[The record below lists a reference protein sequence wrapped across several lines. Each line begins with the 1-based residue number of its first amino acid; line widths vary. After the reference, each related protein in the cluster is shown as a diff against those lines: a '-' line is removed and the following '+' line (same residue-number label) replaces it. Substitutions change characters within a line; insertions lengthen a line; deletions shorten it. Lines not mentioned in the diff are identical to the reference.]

1 MQYFYDVKNWY
12 IKIGLQLRKEKK
24 KKKKEEEG
32 LLDLVEKDYECINYS
47 Q

>member
-24 KKKKEEEG
+24 K
-32 LLDLVEKDYECINYS
+32 EKRRRRS
-47 Q
+47 T

>member
-12 IKIGLQLRKEKK
+12 IKIGLQFKKEKK
-24 KKKKEEEG
+24 KKKEEGG
-32 LLDLVEKDYECINYS
+32 LLDLVDKDYECINYS